1 MKWYMKLAPD
11 TLITYVLLIQ
21 PGQDKCMNGMWSFVT
36 ACPYNLCCESVSRKC
51 KKASKTF
58 INLCTPCLCKHNSKT
73 NKKRLPMFKSRV
85 VISKTQQLLH
95 CSFPRK
101 HPTNPSVAK
110 SSHLCYTFKGRLK
123 SGTFSHFDGMLFNHQ
138 GCTWQRKFRVFQIIH
153 HLLRRSPQPQT
164 CRCYFRFVVVPGKGT
179 AQFLPPHTLHL

>member
-1 MKWYMKLAPD
+1 MECD
-11 TLITYVLLIQ
+11 I
-21 PGQDKCMNGMWSFVT
+21 FVT

-58 INLCTPCLCKHNSKT
+58 INLCTPCLCKHYSKT
-73 NKKRLPMFKSRV
+73 NKKRLPMFKFRA

-138 GCTWQRKFRVFQIIH
+138 GCTWQRKFRVLQIIH
-153 HLLRRSPQPQT
+153 HLLRRSPPAPNMSLLLPLRGRAWEGHGTIFASTHLAPITEIPEDTKDQT
-164 CRCYFRFVVVPGKGT
+164 
-179 AQFLPPHTLHL
+179 